1 MKINW
6 QNTKTKSFL
15 WCFFDDLIYKSME
28 YQMNS
33 INARKEFIDIADEQD
48 RQYWA
53 TRLGVSSEKLK
64 SVVKAIQSMEF
75 SKLKD
80 YLMLEKIK
88 EASTYQRFVNPQ

>member
-1 MKINW
+1 
-6 QNTKTKSFL
+6 
-15 WCFFDDLIYKSME
+15 ME
-28 YQMNS
+28 YQINS

-88 EASTYQRFVNPQ
+88 EGSTYQRFVNSQ

>member
-1 MKINW
+1 M
-6 QNTKTKSFL
+6 T
-15 WCFFDDLIYKSME
+15 
-28 YQMNS
+28 S

>member
-1 MKINW
+1 
-6 QNTKTKSFL
+6 
-15 WCFFDDLIYKSME
+15 ME

>member
-1 MKINW
+1 
-6 QNTKTKSFL
+6 
-15 WCFFDDLIYKSME
+15 ME

-80 YLMLEKIK
+80 YLMLEKIR

>member
-1 MKINW
+1 
-6 QNTKTKSFL
+6 
-15 WCFFDDLIYKSME
+15 
-28 YQMNS
+28 MNS

>member
-1 MKINW
+1 
-6 QNTKTKSFL
+6 
-15 WCFFDDLIYKSME
+15 
-28 YQMNS
+28 MNS

-88 EASTYQRFVNPQ
+88 EANTYQRFVNPQ

>member
-1 MKINW
+1 
-6 QNTKTKSFL
+6 
-15 WCFFDDLIYKSME
+15 ME
-28 YQMNS
+28 YQLNS

>member
-1 MKINW
+1 
-6 QNTKTKSFL
+6 
-15 WCFFDDLIYKSME
+15 ME
-28 YQMNS
+28 YQMTS

-88 EASTYQRFVNPQ
+88 EAST

>member
-1 MKINW
+1 
-6 QNTKTKSFL
+6 
-15 WCFFDDLIYKSME
+15 ME

-88 EASTYQRFVNPQ
+88 EANTYQRFVNPQ

>member
-1 MKINW
+1 
-6 QNTKTKSFL
+6 
-15 WCFFDDLIYKSME
+15 ME
-28 YQMNS
+28 YQLNS
-33 INARKEFIDIADEQD
+33 LNARKEFIDIADEQD
-48 RQYWA
+48 RDYWA

-88 EASTYQRFVNPQ
+88 EASTYQRFINP